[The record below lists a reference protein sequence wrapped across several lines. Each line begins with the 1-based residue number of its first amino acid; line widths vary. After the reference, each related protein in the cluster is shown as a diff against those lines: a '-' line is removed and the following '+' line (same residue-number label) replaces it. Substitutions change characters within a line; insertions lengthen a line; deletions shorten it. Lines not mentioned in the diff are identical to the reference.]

1 MCEES
6 EKSELSLGAHGSGRE
21 SGVFEFCKFDKT
33 GSFWVFAGI
42 GQRFEL
48 PENLR
53 GKRDKGVWHA
63 L

>member
-6 EKSELSLGAHGSGRE
+6 EKANYVRVHGSDRG

-53 GKRDKGVWHA
+53 GRRDKGVWHA